1 MEYYKIICWSECP
14 FCLRAKTLLL
24 DKGGQFEY
32 CSIDH
37 SRKLLDYYKL
47 VYKHDTV
54 PMVVKLNTED
64 ENEEFIGGYTELKKL
79 FEGT

>member
-24 DKGGQFEY
+24 DKGLQFEY

-37 SRKLLDYYKL
+37 SRNLLDYYKKI
-47 VYKHDTV
+47 YKQDTV
-54 PMVVKLNTED
+54 PMVIKMNTGD
-64 ENEEFIGGYTELKKL
+64 ENEQFIGGYTELKELLKD
-79 FEGT
+79 T

>member
-1 MEYYKIICWSECP
+1 MEYYRIICWSECP

-24 DKGGQFEY
+24 DKGVQFEY

-37 SRKLLDYYKL
+37 SRKLLDYYKK

-54 PMVVKLNTED
+54 PMVIKINTED
-64 ENEEFIGGYTELKKL
+64 GDEQFIGGYTELKKL
-79 FEGT
+79 LEGS

>member
-24 DKGGQFEY
+24 DKGVQFEY

>member
-1 MEYYKIICWSECP
+1 MEYYRIICWSECP
-14 FCLRAKTLLL
+14 FCVRAKALMIEKNL
-24 DKGGQFEY
+24 QFEY

-54 PMVVKLNTED
+54 PMIIKINTEGGD
-64 ENEEFIGGYTELKKL
+64 EQFIGGYTELKKL
-79 FEGT
+79 LEGP

>member
-24 DKGGQFEY
+24 DKGLPFEY

-37 SRKLLDYYKL
+37 SRKLLDYYKKI
-47 VYKHDTV
+47 YKQDTV
-54 PMVVKLNTED
+54 PMVIKMNTGD
-64 ENEEFIGGYTELKKL
+64 ENEQFIGGYTELKELLKD
-79 FEGT
+79 T

>member
-1 MEYYKIICWSECP
+1 MDYYKIICWSECP

-24 DKGGQFEY
+24 DKGVQFEY

-37 SRKLLDYYKL
+37 SRKLLGYYKL
-47 VYKHDTV
+47 VYKQDTV
-54 PMVVKLNTED
+54 PMIIKLNTED
-64 ENEEFIGGYTELKKL
+64 ENEQFIGGYTELKKL

>member
-1 MEYYKIICWSECP
+1 MHNPVIHKYI
-14 FCLRAKTLLL
+14 FTCLRAKTLLL
-24 DKGGQFEY
+24 DKGVQFEY

>member
-1 MEYYKIICWSECP
+1 MKYYRIICWSECP

-24 DKGGQFEY
+24 DKGVQFEY

-37 SRKLLDYYKL
+37 SRKLLDYYKK

-54 PMVVKLNTED
+54 PMVIKINTED
-64 ENEEFIGGYTELKKL
+64 GDEQFIGGYTELKKL
-79 FEGT
+79 LEGA

>member
-1 MEYYKIICWSECP
+1 M
-14 FCLRAKTLLL
+14 RAKTLLL
-24 DKGGQFEY
+24 DKGVQFEY

-54 PMVVKLNTED
+54 PMVVKLNTEN

>member
-24 DKGGQFEY
+24 DKGLQFEY

-37 SRKLLDYYKL
+37 SRKLLDYYEKI
-47 VYKHDTV
+47 YKQDTV
-54 PMVVKLNTED
+54 PMVIKMNTGD
-64 ENEEFIGGYTELKKL
+64 ENEQFIGGYTELKELLKD
-79 FEGT
+79 T

>member
-24 DKGGQFEY
+24 DKGLPFEY

-37 SRKLLDYYKL
+37 SRKLLDYYKKI
-47 VYKHDTV
+47 YKQDTV
-54 PMVVKLNTED
+54 PMVIKMNTGDED
-64 ENEEFIGGYTELKKL
+64 EQFIGGYTELKELLKD
-79 FEGT
+79 T